1 MLSRSLRIT
10 KKRSKKPKRLKK
22 ISRAP
27 MQSLPNSM
35 RSKVNLTKKQRRK
48 RLSTQLN
55 LLRKSRL
62 LNKKMKSML
71 SPRRLM
77 MQLLVKRPPKK
88 PRKLLQKNLRKPQRL
103 K

>member
-1 MLSRSLRIT
+1 
-10 KKRSKKPKRLKK
+10 
-22 ISRAP
+22 
-27 MQSLPNSM
+27 
-35 RSKVNLTKKQRRK
+35 
-48 RLSTQLN
+48 LN

-88 PRKLLQKNLRKPQRL
+88 LRKLLQKNLRKPQRL

>member
-35 RSKVNLTKKQRRK
+35 RSKVNLTKKA
-48 RLSTQLN
+48 
-55 LLRKSRL
+55 
-62 LNKKMKSML
+62 KKEEAKHPVEL
-71 SPRRLM
+71 TEEE
-77 MQLLVKRPPKK
+77 
-88 PRKLLQKNLRKPQRL
+88 
-103 K
+103 